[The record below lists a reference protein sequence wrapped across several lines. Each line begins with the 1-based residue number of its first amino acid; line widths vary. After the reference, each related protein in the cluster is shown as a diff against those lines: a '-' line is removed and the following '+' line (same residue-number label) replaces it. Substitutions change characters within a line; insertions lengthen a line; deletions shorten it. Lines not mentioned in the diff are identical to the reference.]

1 MAFPAALRAEEKDP
15 VKHRFLMYD
24 ESRGLLHYVDQRDSS
39 KDWKLELPRAIRDF
53 QPIGDHRLMI
63 AQPFGYSV
71 YDLQTRKSVED
82 VRVPDLGDGM
92 SARRRADGATVIGAN
107 YKGGVQVVELD
118 KENKVARRM
127 TVPEAKNLRMI
138 RLASDGH
145 VLLAE
150 QKGLIEVAFD
160 AAAPNGGKIVQSL
173 PLPRGA
179 NAFMALKR
187 DDGSVLLSGGY
198 AHAVFEFGPD
208 GKLRKE
214 FEVKDGPKGVDFHFF
229 AGIQVLKNGNIVAC
243 NWTGHDAKDSTKGW
257 QLVEFAPDGTVV
269 WHWHDAERAGT
280 AINIAILDDL
290 DENKFLDDASGTLK

>member
-1 MAFPAALRAEEKDP
+1 
-15 VKHRFLMYD
+15 
-24 ESRGLLHYVDQRDSS
+24 
-39 KDWKLELPRAIRDF
+39 
-53 QPIGDHRLMI
+53 MI
-63 AQPFGYSV
+63 AQGFGYSV
-71 YDLQTRKSVED
+71 YDLAARKSVED

-127 TVPEAKNLRMI
+127 AFPEVKTLRMI
-138 RLASDGH
+138 RLASDGD

-150 QKGLIEVAFD
+150 QKGLTEVAFD
-160 AAAPNGGKIVQSL
+160 AQAPGGGKIVRSI

-187 DDGSVLLSGGY
+187 DDGSILLSGGY

-229 AGIQVLKNGNIVAC
+229 AGIQVLKNGDIVAC
-243 NWTGHDAKDSTKGW
+243 NWTGHDAKDSAKGW

-280 AINIAILDDL
+280 AINVTILDDL
-290 DENKFLDDASGTLK
+290 DENTFLDDASGTLKAGQGK